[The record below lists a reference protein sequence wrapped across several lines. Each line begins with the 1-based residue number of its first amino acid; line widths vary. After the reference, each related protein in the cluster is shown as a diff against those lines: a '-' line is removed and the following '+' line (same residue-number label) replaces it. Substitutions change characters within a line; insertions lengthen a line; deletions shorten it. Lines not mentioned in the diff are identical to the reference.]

1 MSQNTLILISK
12 NQEDYLFTE
21 QVAKNLGIQFQVA
34 NTKEKLHEIL
44 CSNLGCFIF
53 WDYDSILDDRPHEA
67 KFNQDLIQY
76 FERHRVWHRIFAL
89 SSHTLQKVV
98 QPGHFNAFSK
108 YIHRNY
114 DLEALKV
121 YSYIINSILVQNPF
135 ETTATGI
142 EDIQIQKTRIGNSL
156 RKKATIEALGII
168 LERKTIPK
176 RIATSIIRAVD
187 ELILNGIFDAPIDSA
202 GKRYKH
208 HLNRGDSFDLSKIEE
223 VEVELITTFS
233 FLQVSV
239 TDYFGS
245 IDKEK
250 LIPLLTKNFQT
261 EEVNSSPEVGRVTSG
276 LGIYQIL
283 KSGLSLQII
292 IEPGKR
298 AKFSLFVPWV
308 TNVRQLKESFKFF
321 CLRVK

>member
-1 MSQNTLILISK
+1 LSQNTLVLISK
-12 NQEDYLFTE
+12 NQDDYLFTE
-21 QVAKNLGIQFQVA
+21 QIAKNLGIPFQVA
-34 NTKEKLHEIL
+34 NSKDKLHEIL

-53 WDYDSILDDRPHEA
+53 WDYDTILDENPVNA

-89 SSHTLQKVV
+89 SSHPLQRVV
-98 QPGHFNAFSK
+98 VPGHFNSFSK
-108 YIHRNY
+108 YIHRKY

-135 ETTATGI
+135 ENTSTGI
-142 EDIQIQKTRIGNSL
+142 EDIQVQKTKIGNSL
-156 RKKATIEALGII
+156 RKKATIQALGII

-176 RIATSIIRAVD
+176 RIASSIIQSVD
-187 ELILNGIFDAPIDSA
+187 ELILNGIFDAPIDSS
-202 GKRYKH
+202 GKRYRH
-208 HLNRGDSFDLSKIEE
+208 QLERGGNFDLSSKEE
-223 VEVELITTFS
+223 VEVELITTQS

-239 TDYFGS
+239 TDFFGS

-261 EEVNSSPEVGRVTSG
+261 EEVNSTAEGAKVTSG

-292 IEPGKR
+292 IEPGR
-298 AKFSLFVPWV
+298 RTKFSLFVPWV
-308 TNVRQLKESFKFF
+308 VNVRQLKESFKFF

>member
-1 MSQNTLILISK
+1 VSQNTLVLISK
-12 NQEDYLFTE
+12 NQDDYLFTE
-21 QVAKNLGIQFQVA
+21 QIAKNIGIPFQVA
-34 NTKEKLHEIL
+34 NSKDKLHEIL

-53 WDYDSILDDRPHEA
+53 WDYDTVLDQIPANA

-89 SSHTLQKVV
+89 SSHSLEKVV
-98 QPGHFNAFSK
+98 VPGHFNAFSK
-108 YIHRNY
+108 YIYRNY

-121 YSYIINSILVQNPF
+121 YSYIINSILLQNPF

-176 RIATSIIRAVD
+176 RISTSIIRAVD
-187 ELILNGIFDAPIDSA
+187 ELILNGVFDAPVDVS

-208 HLNRGDSFDLSKIEE
+208 HLERGGSFELSKKEE

-239 TDYFGS
+239 TDFFGS

-250 LIPLLTKNFQT
+250 FIPLLTKNFQT
-261 EEVNSSPEVGRVTSG
+261 EEVNSSETGKITSG

-283 KSGLSLQII
+283 KSGLSLQVI

-308 TNVRQLKESFKFF
+308 VNVKQLKESFKFF